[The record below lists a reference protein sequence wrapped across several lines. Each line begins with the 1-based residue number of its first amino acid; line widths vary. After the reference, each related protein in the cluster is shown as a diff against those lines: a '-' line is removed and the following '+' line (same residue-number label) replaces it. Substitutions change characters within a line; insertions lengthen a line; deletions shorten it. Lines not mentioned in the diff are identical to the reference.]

1 MGTHHFCDKR
11 IKLAHQFT
19 GGSFI
24 MTERSRHQL
33 ARISRIH
40 VGGFSST
47 ILTKTGAVALRLQ
60 TLAARH
66 KKIRNQHF
74 ASAVMSF
81 ERGARCA
88 SGKKNKGNNTMK
100 RNLLALAA
108 AAVIGFGGLG
118 IALARGGSSGH
129 YAGVEHLVKSL
140 NLTPEQ
146 QAKIQPMLSQTRPQI
161 EAIYEDAAAKTHTVM
176 SNALAQVRPL
186 LNPDQQKKFDAQQK
200 AYEGLRIAR
209 KELHEAMRE

>member
-1 MGTHHFCDKR
+1 
-11 IKLAHQFT
+11 
-19 GGSFI
+19 
-24 MTERSRHQL
+24 
-33 ARISRIH
+33 
-40 VGGFSST
+40 
-47 ILTKTGAVALRLQ
+47 
-60 TLAARH
+60 
-66 KKIRNQHF
+66 
-74 ASAVMSF
+74 
-81 ERGARCA
+81 
-88 SGKKNKGNNTMK
+88 MK